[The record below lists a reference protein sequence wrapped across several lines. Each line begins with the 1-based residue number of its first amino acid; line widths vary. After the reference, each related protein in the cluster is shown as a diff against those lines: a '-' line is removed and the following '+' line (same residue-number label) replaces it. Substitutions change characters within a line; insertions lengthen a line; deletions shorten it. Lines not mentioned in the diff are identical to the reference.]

1 MQKQHSNFIMEDSL
15 FKCKSFTLI
24 EFLVVIVIIAILAGM
39 LLPALNKARNRA
51 RTSNC
56 MGKIK
61 QIGTASA
68 SYTGDYNDYIVIAG
82 HRYQGAFSDYV
93 WDALLAYR
101 YMGYKANGSTAIN
114 PNFRCDL
121 DDNNIYVK
129 HSRRSYWINSYT
141 SSGGQNSI
149 KTEELGNIAL
159 NTNKAPAGK
168 KLSRIKIPSSLMLFV
183 CRANKDNTSSNVA
196 YFAYS
201 VCYAVNWASRHTAT
215 NPKSEDGT
223 MKGYVQHSGRTSN
236 YCFVDGHAENIKA
249 TIYGLN
255 AINIWSISQ
264 DRWEIQD

>member
-1 MQKQHSNFIMEDSL
+1 MSTRTLSGTLWK
-15 FKCKSFTLI
+15 KSFTLI
-24 EFLVVIVIIAILAGM
+24 ELLVVIAIIAILAGM

-56 MGKIK
+56 LGKIK

-82 HRYQGAFSDYV
+82 YKYLGTFSNYV
-93 WDALLAYR
+93 WDALLAYQ

-114 PNFRCDL
+114 PNFRCDV
-121 DDNNIYVK
+121 DDNSIYFK

-183 CRANKDNTSSNVA
+183 CRANKDNGSQNSS

-201 VCYAVNWASRHTAT
+201 AAYAVNWACRNTLP

-223 MKGYVQHSGRTSN
+223 MKGYVQHSGRTTN
-236 YCFVDGHAENIKA
+236 YGFVDGHADNIKA
-249 TIYGLN
+249 TFYG
-255 AINIWSISQ
+255 AYVWSTPSTM
-264 DRWEIQD
+264 WKIQD